1 MWQRLGKQRGSELLE
16 YALVLP
22 LLMVLV
28 LGIMDFGLIFF
39 SYETLESAVREGAR
53 VGVIDPVD
61 QANIASA
68 VRGQTICLDQSLL
81 NVAIAYPGSNLI
93 EVSATYDAPI
103 FSGFITQFFSGN
115 SAVTLR
121 SSAMM
126 AIE

>member
-1 MWQRLGKQRGSELLE
+1 MWKRLSKQRGSELLE

-22 LLMVLV
+22 VLMVLV

-53 VGVIDPVD
+53 VGVIDPTD
-61 QANIASA
+61 LPNIASA
-68 VRGQTICLDQSLL
+68 VRGQTIGLDQSDL
-81 NVAIAYPGSNLI
+81 NVAVTFPGSNLI

-115 SAVTLR
+115 SSVRLR
-121 SSAMM
+121 SSTRM